1 MSRVQRHA
9 EPAGLVAISVAGAVA
24 FLYPLA
30 AGRAPDHTQGEA
42 LLLAFICAASATLL
56 GLAVHTHHLSA
67 RLLAVLAALVAVDAV
82 LRIPA
87 VIGFAG
93 FSPVFFLMLTGGFV
107 MGPSFGFAMGA
118 LTLLLSAALTAG
130 FGPWLPYQMLA
141 SGWIGM
147 GAGLLGQL
155 YGRRSLRLRLG
166 ALAAYA
172 VAAGF
177 AYGIL
182 LDLWEWP
189 LLLGAGSSS
198 ISWAPGL
205 ATGELVRRFGTFYL
219 ATSLVYDAFRAGG
232 NLLLVVVAGAPVI
245 AALSRFKL
253 RFLVDWVPVSNMS
266 PNVVGASPR
275 YRAATRAD

>member
-1 MSRVQRHA
+1 MIRVQRHA
-9 EPAGLVAISVAGAVA
+9 ETAGLVAISAAGALA
-24 FLYPLA
+24 FVYPLA
-30 AGRAPDHTQGEA
+30 AARAPDHTQADA

-56 GLAVHTHHLSA
+56 GLALHTHHLSA

-82 LRIPA
+82 LRLPA

-93 FSPVFFLMLTGGFV
+93 FSPVFFLMLAGGFV

-141 SGWIGM
+141 SGWVGM
-147 GAGLLGQL
+147 GAGVLGQL
-155 YGRRSLRLRLG
+155 SRRGSSRLQLG
-166 ALAAYA
+166 VLAAFG
-172 VAAGF
+172 VVAGF
-177 AYGIL
+177 GYGIL

-189 LLLGAGSSS
+189 LLLGTGSSS

-205 ATGELVRRFGTFYL
+205 ATGELVRRFGAFYL

-232 NLLLVVVAGAPVI
+232 NLLLVVIAGAPVM
-245 AALSRFKL
+245 AALLRFRL
-253 RFLVDWVPVSNMS
+253 RFLVEWVPVGNMS
-266 PNVVGASPR
+266 PNVGAAPR
-275 YRAATRAD
+275 YRPATRAD